1 MAILRFQF
9 HDKWNLIS
17 VIDFSTKILSFEEI
31 WGEEEQ
37 KERKRESKKRISKG
51 KFRSNSSSIR
61 LCVHAC
67 GEENAFNSI
76 QKFKH
81 TLPMFDNGAL
91 ILIKGL
97 TLKLNIHGAEGVN
110 LFTL

>member
-1 MAILRFQF
+1 MEYRNRFSKE
-9 HDKWNLIS
+9 DIIVRKNL
-17 VIDFSTKILSFEEI
+17 
-31 WGEEEQ
+31 GEEKQ
-37 KERKRESKKRISKG
+37 KKKG
-51 KFRSNSSSIR
+51 KKDFEGKLSIVPPPPIYPSIR
-61 LCVHAC
+61 VYAC
-67 GEENAFNSI
+67 GGNVFNSI

>member
-1 MAILRFQF
+1 MEFDKRNRFLNQ
-9 HDKWNLIS
+9 DIIVRRNLGGGR
-17 VIDFSTKILSFEEI
+17 TKRE
-31 WGEEEQ
+31 
-37 KERKRESKKRISKG
+37 KERESKKRISKG
-51 KFRSNSSSIR
+51 KFRSNFSSIR

>member
-1 MAILRFQF
+1 MEFDKRNRFLNQDIIVRRNLR
-9 HDKWNLIS
+9 
-17 VIDFSTKILSFEEI
+17 
-31 WGEEEQ
+31 EEEQ

>member
-1 MAILRFQF
+1 M
-9 HDKWNLIS
+9 
-17 VIDFSTKILSFEEI
+17 E
-31 WGEEEQ
+31 
-37 KERKRESKKRISKG
+37 
-51 KFRSNSSSIR
+51 KFRSNFSSIR

-67 GEENAFNSI
+67 GEENLFNSI